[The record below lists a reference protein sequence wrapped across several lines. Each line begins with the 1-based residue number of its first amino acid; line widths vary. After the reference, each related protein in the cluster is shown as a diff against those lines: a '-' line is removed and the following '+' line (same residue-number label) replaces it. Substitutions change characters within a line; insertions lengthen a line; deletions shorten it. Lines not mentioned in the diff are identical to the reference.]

1 MDRWLGAM
9 SARFDDVALRPFD
22 AATPDRPE
30 PWPALR
36 TWCLYGLGSGT
47 RPLLNPGALPAVPV
61 RLALAAYAGPGLPE
75 ATTQAAALALQL
87 DGTRLLQQGGAVAGV
102 GLRLRVKAQD
112 LMWWRSRMPHDPWD
126 TGYVP
131 AEPAAWQ
138 AFVRFR
144 PRRATLVV
152 MPALPAEVV
161 QRCLHAL
168 VARSTGFAHPVRVLV
183 LGSAT
188 DAKLG
193 AIAHLAPP
201 DKAYMPA

>member
-1 MDRWLGAM
+1 MSGLLRTLG
-9 SARFDDVALRPFD
+9 ARFDDVALQPFD
-22 AATPDRPE
+22 AAVPDRAD

-36 TWCLYGLGSGT
+36 AWCLYGLGSGA
-47 RPLLNPGALPAVPV
+47 RPLLRPGARPAVPL

-75 ATTQAAALALQL
+75 ATAQAAALALQL
-87 DGTRLLQQGGAVAGV
+87 DGTRLLQQCAAVAGV

-112 LMWWRSRMPHDPWD
+112 LMWWRSRQPHDPWD
-126 TGYVP
+126 CGFVP
-131 AEPAAWQ
+131 AEAAAWQ
-138 AFVRFR
+138 ALTRFS

-168 VARSTGFAHPVRVLV
+168 VPRAARFEHPLRVLV

-188 DAKLG
+188 DARLG
-193 AIAHLAPP
+193 AVTTLAPP
-201 DKAYMPA
+201 

>member
-1 MDRWLGAM
+1 MSGLLGAL
-9 SARFDDVALRPFD
+9 SARFDAAALRPFD
-22 AATPDRPE
+22 ATAPDRPK

-36 TWCLYGLGSGT
+36 TWCLYGLGSGA
-47 RPLLNPGALPAVPV
+47 RPLWKPGALPAVPV
-61 RLALAAYAGPGLPE
+61 RLAMAAYAGPGLPE
-75 ATTQAAALALQL
+75 ATAQAVALALQL
-87 DGTRLLQQGGAVAGV
+87 DGTRRLQRGGTLAGL
-102 GLRLRVKAQD
+102 GLRARVKMHD
-112 LMWWRSRMPHDPWD
+112 LMWWRSRQPHDAWD

-138 AFVRFR
+138 AFMRFA

-168 VARSTGFAHPVRVLV
+168 VPRAAKFEHPVRVLV

-188 DAKLG
+188 DTKLG
-193 AIAHLAPP
+193 AVTQLAPP
-201 DKAYMPA
+201 DSV